1 MKKIIKVFFITL
13 ILSVFT
19 VSLVYAEEEDDT
31 NNLELDTEVLKNK
44 KEDKNSTST
53 IGDNELFS
61 TDFNNI
67 IDNENS
73 KVSKH
78 YDELML
84 SVFHDIKN
92 EKTNENSF
100 AIFTQEV
107 KFDKTNENDKETS
120 NYYLMFGVATIVL
133 LISTYIFTR
142 RKYTKHSKGGGENVD
157 NYYV

>member
-1 MKKIIKVFFITL
+1 MKRIIKAFFITL

-19 VSLVYAEEEDDT
+19 VSLVYAEEDDNT
-31 NNLELDTEVLKNK
+31 KNLELDTEVLKNK

-73 KVSKH
+73 KDSKH
-78 YDELML
+78 YQELML
-84 SVFHDIKN
+84 SVFHNTNN
-92 EKTNENSF
+92 EVTNKMNESSY

-107 KFDKTNENDKETS
+107 EFDKTSVSEKESS
-120 NYYLMFGVATIVL
+120 NYYPIIGAATIVL
-133 LISTYIFTR
+133 LSSTYIFTR
-142 RKYTKHSKGGGENVD
+142 RKYTKHSKGGWRRC
-157 NYYV
+157 